1 MSNFEL
7 TSEEKKKNGDMIK
20 EIQTLAGKPVLSP
33 KHLVKNTPP
42 GTMSNNQE
50 NNLADYDDMND
61 DDQAPAGQKP
71 YEFESS
77 NESNS
82 DEEDESDKEEVKLS
96 PGPYLLTYPNLG
108 RMLKVRSV

>member
-1 MSNFEL
+1 MSNFDL

-61 DDQAPAGQKP
+61 DDQAPAGQNRTSLNRP
-71 YEFESS
+71 M
-77 NESNS
+77 
-82 DEEDESDKEEVKLS
+82 S
-96 PGPYLLTYPNLG
+96 PTPMKKTS
-108 RMLKVRSV
+108 RTKRR